1 MELANIVELLSTTGF
16 AVVLM
21 AYFLVKDWKFNQSIL
36 DLLAE
41 VKGVLTELKTWHAAE
56 EKEK

>member
-36 DLLAE
+36 DVLSE
-41 VKGVLTELKTWHAAE
+41 VKEVLTELKTWHKLE
-56 EKEK
+56 DK

>member
-36 DLLAE
+36 DVLAE
-41 VKGVLTELKTWHAAE
+41 VKEVLTELKTAHKLE
-56 EKEK
+56 DK

>member
-1 MELANIVELLSTTGF
+1 MELASIVELLSTTGF

-36 DLLAE
+36 DVLADMKE
-41 VKGVLTELKTWHAAE
+41 VLTELKTWHKME
-56 EKEK
+56 DK

>member
-1 MELANIVELLSTTGF
+1 MELANIAEMLSTTGF

-36 DLLAE
+36 DVLSE
-41 VKGVLTELKTWHAAE
+41 VKEVLTELKTAHKLE
-56 EKEK
+56 EK

>member
-1 MELANIVELLSTTGF
+1 MELAAVAEMLSTTGF

-36 DLLAE
+36 DVLSE
-41 VKGVLTELKTWHAAE
+41 VKDVLTELKTWHKME
-56 EKEK
+56 GEK

>member
-1 MELANIVELLSTTGF
+1 MELANIAELLSTTGF

-36 DLLAE
+36 DVLSE
-41 VKGVLTELKTWHAAE
+41 VKEVLTELKTAHKLE
-56 EKEK
+56 DK